1 MMDLSDL
8 LENFHLYISSGNS
21 SHVPNQFQSQDSLLK
36 YLDMT
41 QAELDVIAKF
51 RGRMYRSFLTPK
63 KSGGNRQI
71 SAPNERLMYLQRSL
85 LPALETMYRPRI
97 VVNGFCKNR
106 SAITNAKA
114 HRGRRHVVNI
124 DLKDF
129 FPSISEVRVKN
140 LLIAVGVHRD
150 VANTICILC
159 CWKYGLPQGAPTSP
173 ILSNMICLKL
183 DLQLSKFCKA
193 NRIRFTRYAD
203 DLSFSTFGSP
213 AALFEKMPLE
223 AGKFALDFLA
233 SSIETTIT
241 KNGFEIN
248 EEKLRYFNERSRR
261 EVTGI
266 IINQKLNVRRSFVRN
281 IRSALYEAE
290 SKGYDVALKKFQLMT
305 KSDRSLKEVLRGRIA
320 WIGQVKGINDGVYRN
335 YAARFN
341 KLFDEDMK
349 VGPSFEEVQDGAV
362 WIVEVEFPKGHPEIC
377 AQGTCFF
384 LNGYGL
390 VTANH
395 CIEGA
400 EKIEVF
406 RVDDQNKKYS
416 ATVKKFDTD
425 RDLAIL
431 DHDIPHDKFHSL
443 DATDTPII
451 RGDEIVCVGFP
462 DFGVGDTLTVSPG
475 SVISRPKKHGVEQI
489 SVSQLI
495 VPGNSGGPLFSN
507 SNRVVGIAHK
517 GGPGETRNLAISID
531 ELVTWSTEP

>member
-1 MMDLSDL
+1 MIDWSDL
-8 LENFHLYISSGNS
+8 LKNIDLNTWFDNT
-21 SHVPNQFQSQDSLLK
+21 SHVPKQFQSQGSLLK
-36 YLDMT
+36 YLSMT

-51 RGRMYRSFLTPK
+51 RGRMYLSFLTPK

-71 SAPNERLMYLQRSL
+71 SAPNKRLKYLQRLL
-85 LPALETMYRPRI
+85 LPVLETMYRPRI
-97 VVNGFCKNR
+97 VVNGFCKDR

-129 FPSISEVRVKN
+129 FPSISEIRVKN
-140 LLIAVGVHRD
+140 LLIAIGVHRD

-159 CWKYGLPQGAPTSP
+159 CWKHGLPQGAPTSP

-183 DLQLSKFCKA
+183 DLQISKFCKA

-203 DLSFSTFGSP
+203 DLSFSTFGNP
-213 AALFEKMPLE
+213 AALFDEMPLA
-223 AGKFALDFLA
+223 AGKFDLEFLA
-233 SSIETTIT
+233 SSIETAIT

-290 SKGYDVALKKFQLMT
+290 SKGYDVAQEKFQSIT

-320 WIGQVKGINDGVYRN
+320 WIGQVKGISDGVYRN
-335 YAARFN
+335 YATRFN
-341 KLFDEDMK
+341 RFFHEDMK
-349 VGPSFEEVQDGAV
+349 IGPSFEEIQDHSV
-362 WIVEVEFPKGHPEIC
+362 WVVEVEFPSGHPDVC

-395 CIEGA
+395 CVEGA
-400 EKIEVF
+400 KKIEVF
-406 RVDDQNKKYS
+406 RVDNQSSKYP
-416 ATVKKFDTD
+416 ATVKRFDAH

-431 DHDIPHDKFHSL
+431 DHGIPQDKFHSL
-443 DATDTPII
+443 DVTDTPII
-451 RGDEIVCVGFP
+451 RGDEIVCLGFP
-462 DFGVGDTLTVSPG
+462 DFGNGDKLTVSPG

-495 VPGNSGGPLFSN
+495 VPGNSGGPLLSN
-507 SNRVVGIAHK
+507 SSRVVGIAHK
-517 GGPGETRNLAISID
+517 GGPGEPRNLAISID